1 MSGYRA
7 LAKGLGIAISL
18 MVGVPVAIA
27 QGYPSKP
34 ISVLLG
40 FGAGGSTDTLAR
52 LLGQQ
57 LSERFNTPVI
67 VENKPGGH
75 QTIAIQTLLSRP
87 ADGYTPYVASVSSL
101 WPYPALPKD
110 LS

>member
-1 MSGYRA
+1 
-7 LAKGLGIAISL
+7 
-18 MVGVPVAIA
+18 MVGVPAAIP
-27 QGYPSKP
+27 QDYPSKP

-57 LSERFNTPVI
+57 LSERFKTPVT
-67 VENKPGGH
+67 VENKPGGN

-87 ADGYTPYVASVSSL
+87 AHGSTLYVCSGRSL
-101 WPYPALPKD
+101 VQYPALRKYLPYRPPG
-110 LS
+110 